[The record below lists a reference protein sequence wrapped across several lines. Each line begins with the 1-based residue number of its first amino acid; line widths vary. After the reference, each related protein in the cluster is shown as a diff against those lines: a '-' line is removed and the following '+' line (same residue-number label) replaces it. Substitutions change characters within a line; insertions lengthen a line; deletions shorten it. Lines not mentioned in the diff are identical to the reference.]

1 MTMHK
6 TVLVVDDNENIYK
19 SLRLNFR
26 QRGLDCVWAKNG
38 GEALEAARNGDVAVV
53 LLDLSLGAEYGIDVM
68 RDLSQVNASLPV
80 IIITGYGTFEAA
92 VKAVKLGASDFL
104 AKPLEFAKL
113 YAAVTEAMKVSPEG
127 GDKTAEPHI
136 ITDDKTLKDIL
147 RRAAQLAKID
157 IAILVTGESGT
168 GKELLASMLHAESP
182 RSGRPF
188 LRINCSA
195 FADTLVDNELFGHEK
210 GSFTGAHG
218 AHPGLFEQADTG
230 TLHLDEIGDMS
241 LATQAKLLRA
251 LEEGVVRRIGGVR
264 DIGVDVRVVA
274 STNKNLEDL
283 ILAGAFRQDLFYR
296 LNAVTLWMPP
306 LRERTGDVPLLLEH
320 FLAEF
325 AEGEPKSFSEDA
337 VAILAAYPWPGNV
350 RELRN
355 LVKVCS
361 LVSESDVIDA
371 DDLPAYVRHPSPS
384 RSGRLNIAE
393 RDVIQRTL
401 LESQGNKSLA
411 AERLGISR
419 RTLYNKMERYGIT

>member
-1 MTMHK
+1 MTMQK
-6 TVLVVDDNENIYK
+6 TILVVDDNENIFK
-19 SLRLNFR
+19 SLGLNFR
-26 QRGLDCVWAKNG
+26 QRGLDCVWAANG
-38 GEALEAARNGDVAVV
+38 TDALREVRNGAVSLV
-53 LLDLSLGAEYGIDVM
+53 LLDLSLGAENGIDIM
-68 RDLSQVNASLPV
+68 RDILRENPSLPV

-104 AKPLEFAKL
+104 AKPLEFGKL
-113 YAAVTEAMKVSPEG
+113 YAAVTDAMRAPVESSARS
-127 GDKTAEPHI
+127 TAAEIVTADRP
-136 ITDDKTLKDIL
+136 LQAML
-147 RRAAQLAKID
+147 RRARQFAKTD
-157 IAILVTGESGT
+157 IAILVAGESGT
-168 GKELLASMLHAESP
+168 GKELLASMLHHHSP

-210 GSFTGAHG
+210 GSFTGAHD

-241 LATQAKLLRA
+241 LATQAKILRV

-264 DIGVDVRVVA
+264 DIEVDVRVIA
-274 STNKNLEDL
+274 STNKNLEEQIAD
-283 ILAGAFRQDLFYR
+283 GRFRQDLFYR
-296 LNAVTLWMPP
+296 LNAVTLAMPP
-306 LRERTGDVPLLLEH
+306 LRERAGDVPLLLEH

-325 AEGEPKSFSEDA
+325 ADGETKAFSEDA
-337 VAILAAYPWPGNV
+337 VAILAAYSWPGNV

-361 LVSESDVIDA
+361 LVSESDVMEA
-371 DDLPAYVRHPSPS
+371 DDLPAYVRHPAPS
-384 RSGRLNIAE
+384 RSGRLNLAE
-393 RDVIQRTL
+393 RDIIHRTL

-419 RTLYNKMERYGIT
+419 RTLYNKMERYGLG